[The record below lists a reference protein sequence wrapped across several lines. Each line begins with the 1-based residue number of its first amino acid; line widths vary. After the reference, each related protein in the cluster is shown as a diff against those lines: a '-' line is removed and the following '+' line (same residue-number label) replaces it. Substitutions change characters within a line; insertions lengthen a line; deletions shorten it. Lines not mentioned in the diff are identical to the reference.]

1 DYQSRQFAG
10 HHLRC
15 GINGPGPGQGRRS
28 GQCHCRAGER
38 SDRAHAAP
46 ARAVERRNQLG
57 HQEDS
62 QGLSQ
67 DVAQTCVSATP
78 DDCAH
83 LSVDTVREIHAEA
96 IKRFGGLNG
105 VRDENLLASAVLT
118 PQSSFGGKSPYADI
132 VEVAAAYLFYICN
145 NHPFLDGNK
154 RTAMMA
160 AIVFLRLNGIEP
172 LPDSGKWEK
181 LMLDVAAN
189 KLDRATTT
197 QRLRKL
203 LKRQRKPRH
212 G

>member
-1 DYQSRQFAG
+1 M
-10 HHLRC
+10 
-15 GINGPGPGQGRRS
+15 
-28 GQCHCRAGER
+28 
-38 SDRAHAAP
+38 
-46 ARAVERRNQLG
+46 
-57 HQEDS
+57 
-62 QGLSQ
+62 
-67 DVAQTCVSATP
+67 SATP

-83 LSVDTVREIHAEA
+83 LSIDIVREIRGEA

-132 VEVAAAYLFYICN
+132 MEVGAAYLFYICN

-172 LPDSGKWEK
+172 LLDSGKWEK
-181 LMLDVAAN
+181 LMLDEAPN
-189 KLDRATTT
+189 KLDRATAT